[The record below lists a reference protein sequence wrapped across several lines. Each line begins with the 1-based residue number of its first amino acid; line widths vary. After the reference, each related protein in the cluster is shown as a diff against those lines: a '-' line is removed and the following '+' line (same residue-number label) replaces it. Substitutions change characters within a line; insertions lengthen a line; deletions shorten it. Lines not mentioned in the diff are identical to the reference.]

1 MSCLEASSRGLCQME
16 LFLMDAKLLICI
28 DISDDLIGDFPP
40 S

>member
-1 MSCLEASSRGLCQME
+1 MPDGIV
-16 LFLMDAKLLICI
+16 LMDAKLLICI